1 MSRLRVQMFLQHNKW
16 NCCDLN
22 TNQPHWKL
30 ASLHKIDFKK
40 CNLHYAVQTSSI
52 LTFSMPCCKLD
63 VAYLKTRWDLCQ
75 YLLLSFHEPLWP
87 GTIQPQT
94 QTITHL
100 QIMKN
105 KVRKP
110 QQRHL
115 KSKPPALSVQALL
128 LSKENINTRR
138 LPSRFTEGNIC
149 SDHVWSSEG
158 LINFLRTAVSP
169 YCFSEDVVESGQGSI
184 YLQTRLSNIKEYE
197 NTQGSQKEIPTR
209 WTRE

>member
-1 MSRLRVQMFLQHNKW
+1 MR
-16 NCCDLN
+16 
-22 TNQPHWKL
+22 
-30 ASLHKIDFKK
+30 
-40 CNLHYAVQTSSI
+40 
-52 LTFSMPCCKLD
+52 CCKLE
-63 VAYLKTRWDLCQ
+63 VACLKTRLNLCQ
-75 YLLLSFHEPLWP
+75 YLLLSFHERLWP
-87 GTIQPQT
+87 GTIRPRT
-94 QTITHL
+94 QAAAYL

-105 KVRKP
+105 EVRKP

-115 KSKPPALSVQALL
+115 KSKPPALFARALL
-128 LSKENINTRR
+128 HSKENINTRR

-169 YCFSEDVVESGQGSI
+169 YCISEDVVESGQGSI

-197 NTQGSQKEIPTR
+197 NTRGSQREIPTR

>member
-1 MSRLRVQMFLQHNKW
+1 MLLKPLLCSSSQCPGGCLSQNKVE
-16 NCCDLN
+16 
-22 TNQPHWKL
+22 
-30 ASLHKIDFKK
+30 S
-40 CNLHYAVQTSSI
+40 TSVS
-52 LTFSMPCCKLD
+52 
-63 VAYLKTRWDLCQ
+63 
-75 YLLLSFHEPLWP
+75 LSFHKPLWP
-87 GTIQPQT
+87 GTIRPPT

-105 KVRKP
+105 KLWKT

-115 KSKPPALSVQALL
+115 KSKPPALLGHALL
-128 LSKENINTRR
+128 LTKENKNTRR

-184 YLQTRLSNIKEYE
+184 YLLTCLSNIKEYE
-197 NTQGSQKEIPTR
+197 NTRGSQKEIPTR
-209 WTRE
+209 PTTEPACMSTMGNPIQGLLLKNVSGNARRDHQNQNLLWISK